1 MKTFA
6 LIRGS
11 DESGVSGIGKV
22 LEGVVFSDGVTAIR
36 WCVEGQRNSTAL
48 YESFEHFMAI
58 HVDSHPSNESKI
70 AWSLR
75 PSQIGKAN
83 VQQMEEHCQLTN
95 CINKG
100 QKEVGIEIDGE
111 EYYLVLCDECT
122 KKLSE
127 YLDWSVR

>member
-6 LIRGS
+6 LIREA

-22 LEGVVFSDGVTAIR
+22 LEGVVFSDGRTVIR
-36 WCVEGQRNSTAL
+36 WCVKGQVNSTAI
-48 YESFEHFMAI
+48 YSSFEHFMAI
-58 HVDSHPSNESKI
+58 HVDSHPTNESKI
-70 AWSLR
+70 VWSIR
-75 PSQIGKAN
+75 PSHIEEANDQQRKA
-83 VQQMEEHCQLTN
+83 HCQLTN
-95 CINKG
+95 CVHKG

-127 YLDWSVR
+127 YLDWSVK